1 MTSFACGRTRL
12 AKPTSMPG
20 AKDTERLQP
29 GFLYTSWLGLLSIP
43 MSIQGA
49 NFSTLLVV
57 QAILLFEMLG
67 LLKDDSEGEQ
77 QKA

>member
-1 MTSFACGRTRL
+1 MASARFFVHKLVGVA
-12 AKPTSMPG
+12 
-20 AKDTERLQP
+20 
-29 GFLYTSWLGLLSIP
+29 SIP